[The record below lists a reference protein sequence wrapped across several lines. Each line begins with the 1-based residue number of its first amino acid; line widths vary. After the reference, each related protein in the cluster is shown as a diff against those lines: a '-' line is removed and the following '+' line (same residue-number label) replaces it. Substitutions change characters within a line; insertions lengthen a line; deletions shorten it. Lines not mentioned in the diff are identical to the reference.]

1 MTFELLHMLAYLA
14 RVGYAVRGWDLAGAL
29 FEGGVLGQK
38 GTEYRALLDTVENGV
53 LSGEGLG

>member
-53 LSGEGLG
+53 